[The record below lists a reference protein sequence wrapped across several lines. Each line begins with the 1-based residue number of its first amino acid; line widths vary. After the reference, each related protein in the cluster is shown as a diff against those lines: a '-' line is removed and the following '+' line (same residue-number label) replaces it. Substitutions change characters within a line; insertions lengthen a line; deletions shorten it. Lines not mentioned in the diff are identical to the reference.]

1 MTIAFGFG
9 ELKSRSYVKVKVV
22 KCPKTAIWGAFMG
35 VFELDEQNVMSTATT
50 ERGQACGVARQHAV
64 PRETACKTPNH
75 HFGAEVADGDED
87 ACDRDHG
94 EHANCLVPRRTAR
107 RRAATADPA
116 ERAPAAIN

>member
-1 MTIAFGFG
+1 MTIAFGFE

-35 VFELDEQNVMSTATT
+35 VFELDEQNVISTATT

-75 HFGAEVADGDED
+75 HFGAE
-87 ACDRDHG
+87 
-94 EHANCLVPRRTAR
+94 ANCLVPRRTAR